1 MLGRRAGVPHDPI
14 AFALGG
20 LLIVLV
26 VLAVQAA
33 LGLVFNPRY
42 RDFPFTA
49 LTGAVVPFVVL
60 MTALPTRKDIRRE
73 CRNGRGGGAGAC
85 VRSII
90 ALSETFANW
99 QALWFCAGL
108 VALGGQS
115 FAGAG
120 RARLRMS
127 SAAARPARSVL
138 CSTSPKPAAAIAIVI
153 RKIDGRTRLSMAAA
167 SATHPNTP

>member
-1 MLGRRAGVPHDPI
+1 M
-14 AFALGG
+14 ALGG
-20 LLIVLV
+20 LLVILV

-49 LTGAVVPFVVL
+49 LTGAAIPFVVL
-60 MTALPTRKDIRRE
+60 MTALPTRKDIRANAE
-73 CRNGRGGGAGAC
+73 TVAAATLALCA
-85 VRSII
+85 VYI

-99 QALWFCAGL
+99 QSLWFCAGPDC
-108 VALGGQS
+108 ARDQS

-120 RARLRMS
+120 RARLRIS

-153 RKIDGRTRLSMAAA
+153 RKIDGRTRLSSAAA